1 MELSINVDVNHPF
14 SCINLLLAFINRQ
27 IPLPITFLNMRKY
40 LSLKNRYIYLL
51 KSAIQKLAGKLH
63 HCKSQKKKRRR
74 GRRGK
79 RQTKQ
84 NPRNTNKTRKKSF
97 KK

>member
-1 MELSINVDVNHPF
+1 MELSINVDVNYPF
-14 SCINLLLAFINRQ
+14 SFINLLLAFINRQ

-63 HCKSQKKKRRR
+63 HCKSQKKEKEK
-74 GRRGK
+74 GEEGK
-79 RQTKQ
+79 APNKTKPKKYKQ
-84 NPRNTNKTRKKSF
+84 NKK
-97 KK
+97 KKF